1 MDARAGQGKTTSMT
15 AASADLR
22 DSSAA
27 WRRLGVAVLI
37 GTIGS
42 IGMWSFVVALPAVQ
56 AGFGA
61 TRAEASL
68 PYTLTMIGFAFGG
81 VLNGR
86 LADRFG
92 ILVPLLIGAAA
103 LTAGFFLAASATT
116 LMLYASAQVL
126 VGFGASAS
134 FAPLMADLSHWF
146 VKRRGIAVAIASSGN
161 YLAGAI
167 WPPLIQHVI
176 ATQGWRPA
184 HVAMAALC
192 LLTLAPLAMLMRSR
206 LPQEAGATSL
216 PVSRHGALDVPQNT
230 LLALLVVAGVACCVA
245 MAMPQVHIVA
255 YCADLGYGPARGAE
269 MLSLMLGMGVISRLV
284 SGVVADRIGGLR
296 TLMIGSFLQGVALF
310 LYALFDGLA
319 SLYVISALFGLFQG
333 GIVPMYAVIV
343 REFFPASKAGGTLG
357 IVVMA
362 TLGGMAL
369 GGWISGFIFDLT
381 GSYRLAFVHG
391 LAWNLVN
398 LSICAFLIWRQQG
411 PRTKAA

>member
-1 MDARAGQGKTTSMT
+1 MTSFAT
-15 AASADLR
+15 DLR
-22 DSSAA
+22 DSSSA
-27 WRRLGVAVLI
+27 WRRLGIAVLI

-56 AGFGA
+56 AGFGVA
-61 TRAEASL
+61 RAEASL
-68 PYTLTMIGFAFGG
+68 PYTLTMVGFAFGG

-103 LTAGFFLAASATT
+103 LTAGYFAAANATT
-116 LMLYASAQVL
+116 LAIYALAQAL

-167 WPPLIQHVI
+167 WPPVIQHII

-184 HVAMAALC
+184 HVAMGALC
-192 LLTLAPLAMLMRSR
+192 LMTLAPLAFLLRRR
-206 LPQEAGATSL
+206 LPADAGAASP
-216 PVSRHGALDVPQNT
+216 PVSRHGALDVPQNA
-230 LLALLVVAGVACCVA
+230 LLMLLVVAGVSCCVA

-269 MLSLMLGMGVISRLV
+269 MLALMLGMGVISRLV
-284 SGVVADRIGGLR
+284 SGLVADRIGGLR
-296 TLMIGSFLQGVALF
+296 ALTIGSFLQGVALF
-310 LYALFDGLA
+310 LYVFFDGLA

-343 REFFPASKAGGTLG
+343 REFFPAAKAGGTLG
-357 IVVMA
+357 VVVMA

-369 GGWISGFIFDLT
+369 GGWISGFIFDMT
-381 GSYRLAFVHG
+381 GSYRLAFVNG

-398 LSICAFLIWRQQG
+398 LAICAFLISRQRG
-411 PRTKAA
+411 PQPAPA

>member
-1 MDARAGQGKTTSMT
+1 MT
-15 AASADLR
+15 FAPNAAPDLR
-22 DSSAA
+22 DTPAA
-27 WRRLGVAVLI
+27 WRRLAIAVLI

-56 AGFGA
+56 SGFGVA
-61 TRAEASL
+61 RADASL

-81 VLNGR
+81 VLMGR
-86 LADRFG
+86 LSDRFG
-92 ILVPLLIGAAA
+92 LFPPLLGGAVAIA
-103 LTAGFFLAASATT
+103 LGYFAAASANSLT
-116 LMLYASAQVL
+116 LYALAQLL
-126 VGFGASAS
+126 VGLGTSAS

-161 YLAGAI
+161 YLAGTI
-167 WPPLIQHVI
+167 WPPIVQHVI
-176 ATQGWRPA
+176 ATYGWRPA
-184 HVAMAALC
+184 HVAIGAVC
-192 LLTLAPLAMLMRSR
+192 LLTLVPLCFLMRQR
-206 LPQEAGATSL
+206 LPRQPDSAAVPT
-216 PVSRHGALDVPQNT
+216 SRHGALDVPQNT

-284 SGVVADRIGGLR
+284 SGLVADRIGGLR

-310 LYALFDGLA
+310 LYVFFDGLA
-319 SLYVISALFGLFQG
+319 SLYIISAMFGLFQG

-362 TLGGMAL
+362 TLVGMAL
-369 GGWISGFIFDLT
+369 GGWLSGFIFDLT
-381 GSYRLAFVHG
+381 GSYTLAFVNG

-398 LSICAFLIWRQQG
+398 LAICAFLIWRQG
-411 PRTKAA
+411 RTRRDAAPAPA

>member
-1 MDARAGQGKTTSMT
+1 MT

-22 DSSAA
+22 DSTAA

-92 ILVPLLIGAAA
+92 ILVPLLIGAVA
-103 LTAGFFLAASATT
+103 LTAGFFLAASAAT
-116 LMLYASAQVL
+116 LTLYASAQAL

-167 WPPLIQHVI
+167 WPPIIQHVI

-192 LLTLAPLAMLMRSR
+192 LLTLAPLAMLMRRR
-206 LPQEAGATSL
+206 LPQEAGATSP

-230 LLALLVVAGVACCVA
+230 LLALLVVAGVSCCVA

-269 MLSLMLGMGVISRLV
+269 MLSLMLAMGVISRLA
-284 SGVVADRIGGLR
+284 SGLVADRIGGLR

-310 LYALFDGLA
+310 LYAMFDGLA

-411 PRTKAA
+411 PRTKPA

>member
-192 LLTLAPLAMLMRSR
+192 LLTLAPLALLMRSR
-206 LPQEAGATSL
+206 LPQEAGATSP

-411 PRTKAA
+411 PRTKPA